1 MAKTANEQRIVPL
14 SRGMLSW
21 VCGPLLIVGLGAAGW
36 LTCWRTG
43 FENWGNSLLSATLI
57 VLLATVVAV
66 VIAPGL
72 LTRLGPMAVLL
83 VLLTRM
89 GIALAGFVVVT
100 RASPGLSRLQLAVC
114 VVGLYAVSLV
124 WETRWLIR
132 QLDGGMGSSPGG
144 GSAGDSEKQGSL
156 SGRRDGL

>member
-1 MAKTANEQRIVPL
+1 MEKAAAEQQGHWRAGFL
-14 SRGMLSW
+14 SRAT
-21 VCGPLLIVGLGAAGW
+21 GPLMVVALGLLGGLICWQMGFKDW
-36 LTCWRTG
+36 LDC
-43 FENWGNSLLSATLI
+43 LLPATVI
-57 VLLATVVAV
+57 VFLATVISVA
-66 VIAPGL
+66 IAPGL
-72 LTRLGPMAVLL
+72 LNRLGPMAVLL

-132 QLDGGMGSSPGG
+132 QLDGGMGSGPDG

-156 SGRRDGL
+156 SGSRDGL